1 MKKSQIKKWLYPL
14 AVASLVMLS
23 ACGGGAQTAGTNG
36 GGSTGGEQPAGQAQ
50 PAAESSKE
58 PIKVGAIFS
67 LTGANSPLGVPEK
80 QAVELLL
87 KEINEAG
94 GVDGRPVEIIF
105 EDDKSDNTEAVKAIK
120 KLVSKDKIVAVLGSS
135 GSGPSLGMA
144 EFAAAE
150 KLPMISMAA
159 ADQVTN
165 PVRAGIFKTPH
176 TDVHG
181 TKRIFKY
188 LQEKGITKIATL
200 NDSNPYG
207 SGWTQQIQKYAPEY
221 GITIVAEEKY
231 GTKDP
236 SMSSQLT
243 KIKGTDAQVLIVAG
257 TNPAPATIV
266 KEAKQLNLG
275 IPIISSHG
283 SANSKFLELVGDS
296 GEGVLMVAGKLL
308 VPDQVDAN
316 DPQAAIIKKF
326 VDGYKAAYNAEPD
339 GFAGY
344 GYDGLNLLVE
354 GLKQAG
360 GDASKLGEVLEKVN
374 YVGVTG
380 EFKFSA
386 EDHNGLTE
394 DSMIMVEVK
403 DGKFQLLK

>member
-1 MKKSQIKKWLYPL
+1 MKKRTFKKWLFPA
-14 AVASLVMLS
+14 AVASLVFLS
-23 ACGGGAQTAGTNG
+23 ACGGGAT
-36 GGSTGGEQPAGQAQ
+36 
-50 PAAESSKE
+50 PAAESGNGGASKD

-67 LTGANSPLGVPEK
+67 LTGPNSPLGVPEK
-80 QAVELLL
+80 QAVELLV
-87 KEINEAG
+87 KEINGAG
-94 GVDGRPVEIIF
+94 GVDGRPLEVIF

-120 KLVSKDKIVAVLGSS
+120 KLTSKEKVVAVLGSS

-144 EFAAAE
+144 EYAAAE
-150 KLPMISMAA
+150 KLPLISMAA
-159 ADQVTN
+159 ADQITN
-165 PVRAGIFKTPH
+165 PVRAGIYKTPH

-188 LQEKGITKIATL
+188 LKEKGITKIATL

-207 SGWTQQIQKYAPEY
+207 SGWTTQLQKYAPEY

-243 KIKGTDAQVLIVAG
+243 KIKGTDAQALIVAG
-257 TNPAPATIV
+257 TNPGPATIV
-266 KEAKQLNLG
+266 KEAKQLNLT

-283 SANSKFLELVGDS
+283 SANSKFLELIGDA

-308 VPDQVDAN
+308 IPEQVAAD
-316 DPQAAIIKKF
+316 DPQSAIIKKF
-326 VDGYKAAYNAEPD
+326 VDGYQAAYKTQPD

-360 GDASKLGEVLEKVN
+360 GDTAKLGEVLEKAK

-380 EFKFSA
+380 EFKFTA
-386 EDHNGLTE
+386 DDHNGLTE

-403 DGKFQLLK
+403 NGKFQLVK

>member
-1 MKKSQIKKWLYPL
+1 MQKRKMSNWLYPL
-14 AVASLVMLS
+14 ALASLVLLS
-23 ACGGGAQTAGTNG
+23 ACGGGAKPAADAG
-36 GGSTGGEQPAGQAQ
+36 AGQNAGAGQ
-50 PAAESSKE
+50 SAPAAEASKD

-67 LTGANSPLGVPEK
+67 LTGPNSPLGVPEK
-80 QAVELLL
+80 QAVEMLV
-87 KEINEAG
+87 KEVNAAG
-94 GVDGRPVEIIF
+94 GVDGRPLEVIF

-120 KLVSKDKIVAVLGSS
+120 KLVSKEKVVAVLGSS

-144 EFAAAE
+144 EFAQAE

-159 ADQVTN
+159 ADQITN
-165 PVRAGIFKTPH
+165 PVRPGIFKTPH

-181 TKRIFKY
+181 TKRVFKY
-188 LQEKGITKIATL
+188 LKEKGITKIATL

-207 SGWTQQIQKYAPEY
+207 SGWTAQIQKYAPEY

-243 KIKGTDAQVLIVAG
+243 KIKGTDAQALIIAG
-257 TNPAPATIV
+257 TNPGPATIV
-266 KEAKQLNLG
+266 KEAKQLNLN

-283 SANSKFLELVGDS
+283 SANSKFLELAGDS
-296 GEGVLMVAGKLL
+296 ANGVLMVAGKLL
-308 VPDQVDAN
+308 VPDQVDPN

-326 VDGYKAAYNAEPD
+326 VDGYKAAYNTEPD

-360 GDASKLGEVLEKVN
+360 GDASKLGEVLEKVK

-380 EFKFSA
+380 EFAFSA

-403 DGKFQLLK
+403 DGKFQIIK

>member
-1 MKKSQIKKWLYPL
+1 MKKRTFKQWLFPA
-14 AVASLVMLS
+14 AVASLVFLS
-23 ACGGGAQTAGTNG
+23 ACGGGAT
-36 GGSTGGEQPAGQAQ
+36 
-50 PAAESSKE
+50 PAAESGTGGASKE

-67 LTGANSPLGVPEK
+67 LTGPNSPLGVPEK
-80 QAVELLL
+80 QAVELLV
-87 KEINEAG
+87 KEINGAG
-94 GVDGRPVEIIF
+94 GVDGRPLEIIF

-120 KLVSKDKIVAVLGSS
+120 KLASKEKVVAVLGSS

-144 EFAAAE
+144 EYAAAE
-150 KLPMISMAA
+150 KLPLISMAA
-159 ADQVTN
+159 ADQITN
-165 PVRAGIFKTPH
+165 PVRAGIYKTPH

-188 LQEKGITKIATL
+188 LKEKGITKIATL

-207 SGWTQQIQKYAPEY
+207 SGWTTQLQKYAPEY

-243 KIKGTDAQVLIVAG
+243 KIKGTDAQALIVAG
-257 TNPAPATIV
+257 TNPGPATIV
-266 KEAKQLNLG
+266 KEAKQLNFTM
-275 IPIISSHG
+275 PIISSHG
-283 SANSKFLELVGDS
+283 SANSKFLELIGDS

-308 VPDQVDAN
+308 IPEQVAAD
-316 DPQAAIIKKF
+316 DPQSAIIKKF
-326 VDGYKAAYNAEPD
+326 VEGYQAAYNTQPD

-360 GDASKLGEVLEKVN
+360 GDASKLGEVLEKVK

-380 EFKFSA
+380 EFKFTA
-386 EDHNGLTE
+386 DDHNGLTE

-403 DGKFQLLK
+403 DGKFQLVK

>member
-1 MKKSQIKKWLYPL
+1 MKKRIVSKWLYPV
-14 AVASLVMLS
+14 AIASLVMLS
-23 ACGGGAQTAGTNG
+23 ACGGGGQQAQP
-36 GGSTGGEQPAGQAQ
+36 SGGEQPAATG
-50 PAAESSKE
+50 AESKE

-67 LTGANSPLGVPEK
+67 LTGPNSPLGVPEK
-80 QAVELLL
+80 QAVELLV
-87 KEINEAG
+87 KEINGSG
-94 GVDGRPVEIIF
+94 GVDGRPLEVVF

-120 KLVSKDKIVAVLGSS
+120 KLVSKEKVVAVLGSS
-135 GSGPSLGMA
+135 GTGPSLGMA

-159 ADQVTN
+159 ADQITN

-181 TKRIFKY
+181 TKRVFKY
-188 LQEKGITKIATL
+188 LKEKGITKIAML

-207 SGWTQQIQKYAPEY
+207 SGWTTQLKKYAPEY
-221 GITIVAEEKY
+221 GITVVAEEKY

-257 TNPAPATIV
+257 TNPGPATIV

-283 SANSKFLELVGDS
+283 SANSKFLELVGDA

-308 VPDQVDAN
+308 VPDQIDAN

-326 VDGYKAAYNAEPD
+326 SEGYKAAYNELPD

-380 EFKFSA
+380 EFTFSA
-386 EDHNGLTE
+386 DDHNGLTE

-403 DGKFQLLK
+403 DGKFQILK

>member
-1 MKKSQIKKWLYPL
+1 MKKNHKTKWLFPFAL
-14 AVASLVMLS
+14 ASFVLLS
-23 ACGGGAQTAGTNG
+23 ACGGGAKPSSEAAPAAG
-36 GGSTGGEQPAGQAQ
+36 GQAAQ
-50 PAAESSKE
+50 TESASKD
-58 PIKVGAIFS
+58 PIRVGAIFS
-67 LTGANSPLGVPEK
+67 MTGPNSPLGVPEK
-80 QAVELLL
+80 QAVELLV
-87 KEINEAG
+87 KELNGAG
-94 GVDGRPVEIIF
+94 GVDGHPIEVIF

-120 KLVSKDKIVAVLGSS
+120 KLVSKEKVVAVLGSS

-150 KLPMISMAA
+150 KLPLISMAA
-159 ADQVTN
+159 ADQITN
-165 PVRAGIFKTPH
+165 PVRAGIYKTPH
-176 TDVHG
+176 TDAHG
-181 TKRIFKY
+181 TKRIFSY
-188 LQEKGITKIATL
+188 LKEKGITKIATL

-207 SGWTQQIQKYAPEY
+207 SGWTQQLQKYAPEY

-243 KIKGTDAQVLIVAG
+243 KIKGTDAQALIVAG
-257 TNPAPATIV
+257 TNPGPATIV
-266 KEAKQLNLG
+266 KEAKQLNLS

-283 SANSKFLELVGDS
+283 SANSKFLELVGDA
-296 GEGVLMVAGKLL
+296 GNGVLMVAGKLL
-308 VPDQVDAN
+308 VPEQVEAN
-316 DPQAAIIKKF
+316 DPQSAIIKKF
-326 VDGYKAAYNAEPD
+326 VDGYQAAYKSEPD

-344 GYDGLNLLVE
+344 GYDGLNILVE

-360 GDASKLGEVLEKVN
+360 GDTSKLGEILEKVN

-403 DGKFQLLK
+403 DGKFQILK

>member
-1 MKKSQIKKWLYPL
+1 MKKRSFKNWLLPA
-14 AVASLVMLS
+14 AVASLVFLS
-23 ACGGGAQTAGTNG
+23 ACGGGAT
-36 GGSTGGEQPAGQAQ
+36 
-50 PAAESSKE
+50 PAAESGTGGGTSKD

-67 LTGANSPLGVPEK
+67 LTGPNSPLGVPEK
-80 QAVELLL
+80 QAVELLV
-87 KEINEAG
+87 KEINGAG
-94 GVDGRPVEIIF
+94 GVDGRPLEVIF

-120 KLVSKDKIVAVLGSS
+120 KLASKEKVVAVLGSS

-144 EFAAAE
+144 EYAAAE
-150 KLPMISMAA
+150 KLPLISMAA
-159 ADQVTN
+159 ADQITN
-165 PVRAGIFKTPH
+165 PVRAGIYKTPH

-188 LQEKGITKIATL
+188 LKEKGITKIATL

-207 SGWTQQIQKYAPEY
+207 SGWTTQLQKYAPEY

-243 KIKGTDAQVLIVAG
+243 KIKGTDAQALIVAG
-257 TNPAPATIV
+257 TNPGPATIV
-266 KEAKQLNLG
+266 KEAKQLNLT

-283 SANSKFLELVGDS
+283 SANSKFLELIGDA

-308 VPDQVDAN
+308 IPEQVAAD
-316 DPQAAIIKKF
+316 DPQSAIIKKF
-326 VDGYKAAYNAEPD
+326 VDGYQAAYNTQPD

-360 GDASKLGEVLEKVN
+360 GDTSKLGEVLEKVK

-380 EFKFSA
+380 EFKFTA
-386 EDHNGLTE
+386 DDHNGLTE

-403 DGKFQLLK
+403 DGKFQLVK

>member
-1 MKKSQIKKWLYPL
+1 MKKRKMTKWLYPL
-14 AVASLVMLS
+14 ALASFVLLS
-23 ACGGGAQTAGTNG
+23 ACGGGAK
-36 GGSTGGEQPAGQAQ
+36 
-50 PAAESSKE
+50 PAAEAGAGQTAATGANKE

-67 LTGANSPLGVPEK
+67 LTGPNSPLGVPEK
-80 QAVELLL
+80 QAVELLV
-87 KEINEAG
+87 KELNAAG
-94 GVDGRPVEIIF
+94 GVNGHPLEILF

-120 KLVSKDKIVAVLGSS
+120 KLVTKEKVVAVLGSS

-144 EFAAAE
+144 EYASAE

-159 ADQVTN
+159 ADQITN

-181 TKRIFKY
+181 TKRIYKY
-188 LQEKGITKIATL
+188 LKEKGITKIAML

-207 SGWTQQIQKYAPEY
+207 SGWTAQLKKYAPEY

-257 TNPAPATIV
+257 TNPGPATIV
-266 KEAKQLNLG
+266 KEAKQLNLT

-283 SANSKFLELVGDS
+283 SANSKFLELAGDAAN
-296 GEGVLMVAGKLL
+296 GVLMVAGKLL

-316 DPQAAIIKKF
+316 DPQAAVIKKF
-326 VDGYKAAYNAEPD
+326 VDSYQKAYSTAPD

-380 EFKFSA
+380 EFTFSA
-386 EDHNGLTE
+386 EDHNGLSE

-403 DGKFQLLK
+403 DGKFQIVK

>member
-1 MKKSQIKKWLYPL
+1 MKKRTFKKWLFPA
-14 AVASLVMLS
+14 AVASLVFLS
-23 ACGGGAQTAGTNG
+23 ACGGGAT
-36 GGSTGGEQPAGQAQ
+36 
-50 PAAESSKE
+50 PAAESGTGGASKD

-67 LTGANSPLGVPEK
+67 LTGPNSPLGVPEK
-80 QAVELLL
+80 QAVELLV
-87 KEINEAG
+87 KEINGAG
-94 GVDGRPVEIIF
+94 GVDGRPVEVIF

-120 KLVSKDKIVAVLGSS
+120 KLASKEKVVAVLGSS

-144 EFAAAE
+144 EYAAAE
-150 KLPMISMAA
+150 KLPLISMAA
-159 ADQVTN
+159 ADQITN
-165 PVRAGIFKTPH
+165 PVRANIYKTPH

-188 LQEKGITKIATL
+188 LKEKGITKIATL

-207 SGWTQQIQKYAPEY
+207 SGWTTQLQKYAPEY

-243 KIKGTDAQVLIVAG
+243 KIKGTDAQALIVAG
-257 TNPAPATIV
+257 TNPGPATIV
-266 KEAKQLNLG
+266 KEAKQLNLT

-283 SANSKFLELVGDS
+283 SANSKFLELIGDA

-308 VPDQVDAN
+308 IPEQVAAD
-316 DPQAAIIKKF
+316 DPQSAIIKKF
-326 VDGYKAAYNAEPD
+326 VDGYQAAYNTHPD

-360 GDASKLGEVLEKVN
+360 GDTSKLGEVLEKVK

-380 EFKFSA
+380 EFKFTA
-386 EDHNGLTE
+386 DDHNGLTE

-403 DGKFQLLK
+403 DGKFQLVK

>member
-1 MKKSQIKKWLYPL
+1 MKKRTFKKWLFPA
-14 AVASLVMLS
+14 AVASLVFLS
-23 ACGGGAQTAGTNG
+23 ACGGGAT
-36 GGSTGGEQPAGQAQ
+36 
-50 PAAESSKE
+50 PAAESGTGGASKE

-67 LTGANSPLGVPEK
+67 LTGPNSPLGVPEK
-80 QAVELLL
+80 QAVELLV
-87 KEINEAG
+87 KEINGAG
-94 GVDGRPVEIIF
+94 GVDGRPVEVIF

-120 KLVSKDKIVAVLGSS
+120 KLASKEKVVAVLGSS

-144 EFAAAE
+144 EYAAAE
-150 KLPMISMAA
+150 KLPLISMAA
-159 ADQVTN
+159 ADQITN
-165 PVRAGIFKTPH
+165 PVRAGIYKTPH

-188 LQEKGITKIATL
+188 LKEKGITKIATL

-207 SGWTQQIQKYAPEY
+207 SGWTTQLQKYAPEY

-243 KIKGTDAQVLIVAG
+243 KIKGTDAQALIVAG
-257 TNPAPATIV
+257 TNPGPATIV
-266 KEAKQLNLG
+266 KEAKQLNIT

-283 SANSKFLELVGDS
+283 SANSKFLELIGNS

-308 VPDQVDAN
+308 IPEQVAAD
-316 DPQAAIIKKF
+316 DPQSAIIKKF
-326 VDGYKAAYNAEPD
+326 VDGYQAAYNTQPD

-360 GDASKLGEVLEKVN
+360 GDASKLGEVLEKVK

-380 EFKFSA
+380 EFKFTTD
-386 EDHNGLTE
+386 DHNGLTE
-394 DSMIMVEVK
+394 YSMIMVEVK
-403 DGKFQLLK
+403 DGKFQLVQ

>member
-1 MKKSQIKKWLYPL
+1 MKKRTFRKWLFPA
-14 AVASLVMLS
+14 AVASLVFLS
-23 ACGGGAQTAGTNG
+23 ACGGGAT
-36 GGSTGGEQPAGQAQ
+36 
-50 PAAESSKE
+50 PAAESSTGGASKD

-67 LTGANSPLGVPEK
+67 LTGPNSPLGVPEK
-80 QAVELLL
+80 QAVELLV
-87 KEINEAG
+87 KEINGAG
-94 GVDGRPVEIIF
+94 GVDGRSLEVIF

-120 KLVSKDKIVAVLGSS
+120 KLASKEKVVAVLGSS

-144 EFAAAE
+144 EYAAAE
-150 KLPMISMAA
+150 KLPLISMAA
-159 ADQVTN
+159 ADQITN
-165 PVRAGIFKTPH
+165 PVRAGIYKTPH

-188 LQEKGITKIATL
+188 LKEKGITKIATL

-207 SGWTQQIQKYAPEY
+207 SGWTTQLQKYAPEY

-243 KIKGTDAQVLIVAG
+243 KIKGTDAQALIVAG
-257 TNPAPATIV
+257 TNPGPATIV
-266 KEAKQLNLG
+266 KEAKQLNLT

-283 SANSKFLELVGDS
+283 SANSKFLELIGDA

-308 VPDQVDAN
+308 IPEQVAAD
-316 DPQAAIIKKF
+316 DPQSAIIKKF
-326 VDGYKAAYNAEPD
+326 VDGYQATYNTQPD

-360 GDASKLGEVLEKVN
+360 GDTSKLGEVLEKVK

-380 EFKFSA
+380 EFKFTA
-386 EDHNGLTE
+386 DDHNGLTE

-403 DGKFQLLK
+403 DGKFQLVK

>member
-1 MKKSQIKKWLYPL
+1 MQKRQFKKWFYPL
-14 AVASLVMLS
+14 ALASLVLLS
-23 ACGGGAQTAGTNG
+23 ACGSG
-36 GGSTGGEQPAGQAQ
+36 AQ
-50 PAAESSKE
+50 PAANSGGSGAAAGQTQGGAAGGESKE
-58 PIKVGAIFS
+58 PIHIGAIFS

-80 QAVELLL
+80 QAVELLV
-87 KEINEAG
+87 KELNEAG
-94 GVDGRPVEIIF
+94 GVDGRPIKIFF

-135 GSGPSLGMA
+135 GSGPSLAMA
-144 EFAAAE
+144 EFADAE
-150 KLPMISMAA
+150 GLPMISMAA

-165 PVRAGIFKTPH
+165 PVRPGIFKTPH

-181 TKRIFKY
+181 TKRIYKY
-188 LQEKGITKIATL
+188 LQEQGIKKIAIL

-207 SGWTQQIQKYAPEY
+207 SGWTQQLHKYAPEY

-243 KIKGTDAQVLIVAG
+243 KIKGTDAEALIFAG

-266 KEAKQLNLG
+266 KEAKQLGLT
-275 IPIISSHG
+275 IPLISSHG
-283 SANSKFLELVGDS
+283 SANSKFLELVGDA

-308 VPDQVDAN
+308 VPDQVADR

-326 VDGYKAAYNAEPD
+326 VESYKAAYNQEPD

-360 GDASKLGEVLEKVN
+360 GDASKLGEVLENVK

-380 EFKFSA
+380 EFKFSP

-394 DSMIMVEVK
+394 DSMIMVQVK
-403 DGKFQLLK
+403 DGKFQLLQ

>member
-1 MKKSQIKKWLYPL
+1 MKKQAFKKWLFPA
-14 AVASLVMLS
+14 AVASLVFLS
-23 ACGGGAQTAGTNG
+23 ACGGGAT
-36 GGSTGGEQPAGQAQ
+36 
-50 PAAESSKE
+50 PAAESGTGGASKD

-67 LTGANSPLGVPEK
+67 LTGPNSPLGVPEK
-80 QAVELLL
+80 QAVELLV
-87 KEINEAG
+87 KEINGAG
-94 GVDGRPVEIIF
+94 GVDGRPLEVIF

-120 KLVSKDKIVAVLGSS
+120 KLASKEKVVAVLGSS

-144 EFAAAE
+144 EYAAAE
-150 KLPMISMAA
+150 KLPLISMAA
-159 ADQVTN
+159 ADQITN
-165 PVRAGIFKTPH
+165 PVRAGIYKTPH

-188 LQEKGITKIATL
+188 LKEKGITKIATL

-207 SGWTQQIQKYAPEY
+207 SGWTTQLQKYAPEY

-243 KIKGTDAQVLIVAG
+243 KIKGTDAQALIVAG
-257 TNPAPATIV
+257 TNPGPATIV
-266 KEAKQLNLG
+266 KEAKQLNLT

-283 SANSKFLELVGDS
+283 SANSKFLELIGDA

-308 VPDQVDAN
+308 IPEQVAAD
-316 DPQAAIIKKF
+316 DPQSAIIKKF
-326 VDGYKAAYNAEPD
+326 VDGYQAAYNAQPD

-360 GDASKLGEVLEKVN
+360 SDTSKLGEVLEKVK

-380 EFKFSA
+380 EFKFTA
-386 EDHNGLTE
+386 DDHNGLTE

-403 DGKFQLLK
+403 DGKFQLVK